1 MQVILKGRDQK
12 PEDFPETLRKYLDKE
27 KENETKQSVSPI
39 SGQYTAPV
47 DALGQEKTE
56 TNRRS

>member
-47 DALGQEKTE
+47 DALG
-56 TNRRS
+56 